1 MADVLSIRLCL
12 ICLGASDYACTKVTC
27 IFRSSITLI
36 LCYFIFS
43 EGLIQMWATVIG
55 LHRGV
60 SSHQGC
66 IYSDL
71 CETEYHLYYSSPAL
85 SSLHMAVH
93 ILPDLGKSWSQ
104 TVCASVFSI
113 SRTYLGV
120 RAGTQNWNVSSA
132 LRTVQNSEPLA
143 VELKP
148 SMVHYGVLCQ

>member
-27 IFRSSITLI
+27 IFMSSITLI

-85 SSLHMAVH
+85 SSLYTWLCTFYRIWGSHGPKQFVH
-93 ILPDLGKSWSQ
+93 L
-104 TVCASVFSI
+104 FS
-113 SRTYLGV
+113 L
-120 RAGTQNWNVSSA
+120 
-132 LRTVQNSEPLA
+132 LA
-143 VELKP
+143 EHTLV
-148 SMVHYGVLCQ
+148 